1 MVMHKQKRQQ
11 APGEL
16 EAVRAF
22 VNTLDLEPGTEALD
36 TPAAL
41 GEWLAAHEL
50 VDAPVRVTRDD
61 LRAARE
67 VREALRE
74 LLETRT
80 HDAPAT
86 AAAGTLDAA
95 ARRARL
101 ALRFDA
107 AGDGRLTAGAGGV
120 AGALGRLLAIVQGA
134 MATGTW
140 ERLKVC
146 RQESCRWAFYDNTKN
161 RSGVW
166 CNMASCGNRAKA
178 RAYRARRAPERA
190 AR

>member
-1 MVMHKQKRQQ
+1 
-11 APGEL
+11 
-16 EAVRAF
+16 
-22 VNTLDLEPGTEALD
+22 
-36 TPAAL
+36 
-41 GEWLAAHEL
+41 
-50 VDAPVRVTRDD
+50 
-61 LRAARE
+61 
-67 VREALRE
+67 
-74 LLETRT
+74 
-80 HDAPAT
+80 
-86 AAAGTLDAA
+86 
-95 ARRARL
+95 
-101 ALRFDA
+101 
-107 AGDGRLTAGAGGV
+107 
-120 AGALGRLLAIVQGA
+120 

>member
-1 MVMHKQKRQQ
+1 M
-11 APGEL
+11 
-16 EAVRAF
+16 
-22 VNTLDLEPGTEALD
+22 
-36 TPAAL
+36 
-41 GEWLAAHEL
+41 
-50 VDAPVRVTRDD
+50 RVTRDD

-74 LLETRT
+74 LLEART

-107 AGDGRLTAGAGGV
+107 AGGGRLTAGAGGV
-120 AGALGRLLAIVQGA
+120 AGALGRLLAIVQEA

-178 RAYRARRAPERA
+178 RAYRARRTPERA